1 MRKCSKLDF
10 LINGEEFLVFS
21 RPNGDIEKNL
31 AKLPLKVPTATQIE
45 RMQSA
50 TDIKER
56 NYDLSEKER
65 FNLAILDFT
74 IFAKKVIPQLKAMKK
89 MFENL
94 Q

>member
-1 MRKCSKLDF
+1 M
-10 LINGEEFLVFS
+10 
-21 RPNGDIEKNL
+21 
-31 AKLPLKVPTATQIE
+31 PTATQIE
-45 RMQSA
+45 RMQKA

-56 NYDLSEKER
+56 NFDLSEKER

-94 Q
+94 QAIKTTSIANNKGLYNILNNYEELNLNVYAEN